1 MNTLFQAL
9 SKIRKSLREKRSAS
23 SGSFGG
29 VGSPKRTPNLEQ
41 VKSVGSFASSSAMLD
56 DSTPDMVA
64 AFRDE
69 AQASK
74 EVINVLRSEVEKLEL
89 EKETL

>member
-1 MNTLFQAL
+1 M
-9 SKIRKSLREKRSAS
+9 REKRSAS

-29 VGSPKRTPNLEQ
+29 IASPKRPNLEQ
-41 VKSVGSFASSSAMLD
+41 VKSVGSFASLSLVEDNSA
-56 DSTPDMVA
+56 DMIA
-64 AFRDE
+64 ALKDE

-74 EVINVLRSEVEKLEL
+74 EVINVLKSEVEKLEM

>member
-1 MNTLFQAL
+1 MFIFQAL

-29 VGSPKRTPNLEQ
+29 IGSPKRPNLEQ
-41 VKSVGSFASSSAMLD
+41 VKSVGSFATTSLLESNSA
-56 DSTPDMVA
+56 DMIA
-64 AFRDE
+64 AFKDE

-74 EVINVLRSEVEKLEL
+74 EVINVLRSEVEKLEM